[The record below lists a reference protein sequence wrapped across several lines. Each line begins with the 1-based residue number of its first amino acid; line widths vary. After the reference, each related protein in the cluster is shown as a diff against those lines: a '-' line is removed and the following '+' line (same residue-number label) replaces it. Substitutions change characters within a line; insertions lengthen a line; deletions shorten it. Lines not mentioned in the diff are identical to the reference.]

1 MKKSGIALV
10 LSALVVT
17 GCTSTPSKK
26 KRSSEVEPSSQ
37 TSVDP
42 TSVSP
47 TSVSPS
53 SAQPTSST
61 PTPSSSSTPAG
72 SSSSSQPGP
81 AIIDLGTMKIS
92 EIKAYMT
99 EHPVE
104 NDPGKIG
111 GVADNIKVTFKCRAL
126 QTFDLFKETASY
138 GLDVSSRYKTLVGD
152 ETGYIVVAG
161 KDLYDKVSD
170 DYALVDTSRYTITG
184 NLSTYMGK
192 MEIYLNSATL
202 NQTLDVD
209 INIPSYT
216 LKAISLSEFYE
227 LCVDNDYNCRGHG
240 YGEIYTF
247 NNIVVTS
254 IETINAH
261 KKKYTLNDGK
271 MFFGALAQNLS
282 MLSVGYTYNL
292 IGMIDLQSWKP
303 GIRILSATQV
313 STTHDTVD
321 WNGVA
326 NEVTVA
332 QLKQV
337 KGYYDDT
344 NTRYPDFIRSWAG
357 VYKTT
362 GYLTNVVENGKYYL
376 GISDEYNSSSDYWS
390 GKINTM
396 ANKNLALIENEDFWN
411 TTLDQQ
417 AQYNPYAD
425 YIDQN
430 TTVTIYYVGAQQTW
444 TTVSGAHKNCWQ
456 ILIIPETLPMI
467 Y

>member
-1 MKKSGIALV
+1 
-10 LSALVVT
+10 
-17 GCTSTPSKK
+17 
-26 KRSSEVEPSSQ
+26 
-37 TSVDP
+37 
-42 TSVSP
+42 
-47 TSVSPS
+47 
-53 SAQPTSST
+53 
-61 PTPSSSSTPAG
+61 
-72 SSSSSQPGP
+72 
-81 AIIDLGTMKIS
+81 
-92 EIKAYMT
+92 MT

-104 NDPGKIG
+104 NEPGKKG
-111 GVADNIKVTFKCRAL
+111 GVAENIKVTFKCRTL
-126 QTFDLFKETASY
+126 QTFDLFKETANY

-161 KDLYDKVSD
+161 EGLYNQVSD
-170 DYALVDTSRYTITG
+170 DYALVDTSRYTIAG

-192 MEIYLNSATL
+192 MEIYCISYTL

-209 INIPSYT
+209 TNIPSYP
-216 LKAISLSEFYE
+216 LMAISLSEFYE

-254 IETINAH
+254 VETINAH

-332 QLKQV
+332 QLKQI

-344 NTRYPDFIRSWAG
+344 NTRYPDFIRSWAA

-417 AQYNPYAD
+417 DQYNPYAD

-456 ILIIPETLPMI
+456 ILIIPETLPMV